1 MSIAGRS
8 RAPFLPSVHRRL
20 AAARRAVEES
30 VLRRPVSTAFARYLA
45 GNFGPA
51 TVHEVRDALRFAR
64 AFDRRTIAAE
74 HLQTVP
80 ALSRAASALREAA
93 ARVGSRGAVDVS
105 VVIPVHNNVGHTL
118 MCLLSVFR
126 HPPRRGFEVIVGDD
140 ASSDATQALV
150 GALGGPVVY
159 LRHTENLGYLRN
171 CNASVAL
178 ARGRQVVLLNNDT
191 LMLPG
196 SLNAL
201 VDLLE
206 TDPQIGL
213 AGSKLLFGNGRLQ
226 EAGGIVWRDASTSNF
241 GRDDDP
247 ELPQYNY
254 LKDVDCCAAAS
265 IAVRADLWRELG
277 GFDPRYAPAYFED
290 TDLAFRVREA
300 GLRTVYQPRSVV
312 IHYEAASHGRDES
325 QGVRKHLVDNRK
337 VFYQRWHETLG
348 AQCEPGRDLFLA
360 RDRSRGRPHVLVIA
374 ASVPAPEGNEESRAL
389 FERLLAWAKGGVQ
402 SALWLGAPSPATAAL
417 QQHGIEVLDGD
428 WQWMRHNGRYLDYVV
443 VGQAAADARAL
454 ARIAALTRAKILRAD
469 DDLSALALPMSPSS
483 AIDRAT

>member
-8 RAPFLPSVHRRL
+8 RAPFLPSVRRRL
-20 AAARRAVEES
+20 AAARRGVEES

-51 TVHEVRDALRFAR
+51 TVHEVRDALKFAR
-64 AFDRRTIAAE
+64 VFDGRTIAAE

-80 ALSRAASALREAA
+80 SLSRAAGALREAA
-93 ARVGSRGAVDVS
+93 ARAGSAETVDVS
-105 VVIPVHNNVGHTL
+105 VVIPAHNNVGHTL
-118 MCLLSVFR
+118 MCLLSVLR

-140 ASSDATQALV
+140 ASSDATQALA
-150 GALGGPVVY
+150 GTLGGPVVY
-159 LRHTENLGYLRN
+159 LRHAENLGYLRN
-171 CNASVAL
+171 CNASVAR
-178 ARGRQVVLLNNDT
+178 ARGRHVVLLNNDT

-196 SLNAL
+196 SLDAL
-201 VDLLE
+201 IDLLE
-206 TDPQIGL
+206 ADARIGL

-265 IAVRADLWRELG
+265 VAVRADLWRKLG

-312 IHYEAASHGRDES
+312 IHYEAATHGRDET
-325 QGVRKHLVDNRK
+325 QGPRRHLVENRR
-337 VFYQRWHETLG
+337 VFYDRWHDVLPG
-348 AQCEPGRDLFLA
+348 QCAPGQDLFLA

-374 ASVPAPEGNEESRAL
+374 ASVPAPDGDEESRSL
-389 FERLLAWAKGGVQ
+389 FERMLAWAKGGVQ
-402 SALWLGAPSPATAAL
+402 LALWPGAPSPAAAAL
-417 QQHGIEVLDGD
+417 QQHGIEVLDGG
-428 WQWMRHNGRYLDYVV
+428 WQWVRENGRYLDYVV
-443 VGQAAADARAL
+443 VGRAAADARAL
-454 ARIAALTRAKILRAD
+454 DRIATLTRAKILRSD
-469 DDLSALALPMSPSS
+469 DDLSALALPTPPNSGM
-483 AIDRAT
+483 DRAP